1 MEFRSKEE
9 KLYTIAEQDH
19 IYNVWKKCYEDSS
32 PSFKAFVQEQPDEI
46 KNILLGYA
54 DCGRM
59 MMQRIINI
67 ACETMG
73 FVAEEKLQL

>member
-1 MEFRSKEE
+1 MDNTNKTER
-9 KLYTIAEQDH
+9 LYALAEQDH

-46 KNILLGYA
+46 KNVLLGYA

-67 ACETMG
+67 ACETME
-73 FVAEEKLQL
+73 FVAEEKQYL